1 MMAKKLRII
10 NVGDTDANADW
21 IKTAKSRAE
30 EERIYQ
36 ELAAEIRKREE
47 PIEGESGQ

>member
-1 MMAKKLRII
+1 MPERLRII

-21 IKTAKSRAE
+21 IKTAASRAE

-36 ELAAEIRKREE
+36 EVAAKIRKRDE
-47 PIEGESGQ
+47 PIEGEEAD